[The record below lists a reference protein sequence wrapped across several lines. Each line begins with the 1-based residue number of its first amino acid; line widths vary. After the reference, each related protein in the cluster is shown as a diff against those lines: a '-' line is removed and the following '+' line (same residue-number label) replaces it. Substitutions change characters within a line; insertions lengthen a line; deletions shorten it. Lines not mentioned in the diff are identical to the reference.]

1 MISVVVIG
9 VGNIAQGYDT
19 PESPH
24 ILTHIKAYKTHPDC
38 KVIGVFDIDQAKAK
52 SVALRWDIQHVLAS
66 FEEIGQI
73 KPDIVSICTPDYTHS
88 EYAEALLQFEGYMP
102 KVVFCEKPID
112 TDTNR
117 SMRVLERYA
126 KANVPFIVNYSRR
139 FLPKLHSALQRGF
152 QNAGRVLSIRIKYY
166 GGLKH
171 NASHL
176 LDVILQHVDLS
187 VISGSAIQ
195 ILDESEHDATIS
207 GMWRVRIHSESGESY
222 DSILTLEGYAK
233 SVIQPLEIEFV
244 CENLSMVLQEK
255 QQCVLNT
262 FIKQEH
268 PLYPGFFTF
277 EESNDFP
284 TVEVMVNHA
293 IMNATQEIVA
303 IISNSRQGQIIKK
316 QKNSVDTALIRC
328 LRDVE
333 NNCIS

>member
-24 ILTHIKAYKTHPDC
+24 ILTHMKAYKTHPDC

-52 SVALRWDIQHVLAS
+52 SVALRWDIPHVLAS

-112 TDTNR
+112 TDTSR
-117 SMRVLERYA
+117 AMRILEMYE

-152 QNAGRVLSIRIKYY
+152 QDAGRLLSMRIKYY

-176 LDVILQHVDLS
+176 LDVVLRHLSFS
-187 VISGSAIQ
+187 VISGSVVQ
-195 ILDESEHDATIS
+195 TLDKSEYDATLS
-207 GMWRVRIHSESGESY
+207 GMWNIEIYNQNKESY
-222 DSILTLEGYAK
+222 QAILTLEGYER
-233 SVIQPLEIEFV
+233 SVVHPLEIEV
-244 CENLSMVLQEK
+244 MCENLSMILQEK
-255 QQCVLNT
+255 QRCILKTCV
-262 FIKQEH
+262 KQEH
-268 PLYPGFFTF
+268 PLYPGFFML
-277 EESNDFP
+277 EESNKFP
-284 TVEVMVNHA
+284 FVEVIMQNAMKNA
-293 IMNATQEIVA
+293 IQEI
-303 IISNSRQGQIIKK
+303 IDSLTENDK
-316 QKNSVDTALIRC
+316 ALTPKRNEHST
-328 LRDVE
+328 DVLLARLLHDL
-333 NNCIS
+333 NKP